1 MSRNDVPAAM
11 KARVLD
17 AARKKFSPTRPSVTV
32 DTILLLLTAAAVALN
47 IFLGSGGVVIG
58 PRSLAL
64 VVATALGRG
73 TIALASTWASLAR
86 GGSMLGRTLAWL
98 VTTSVVTPVAIVG
111 WTLLAASATA
121 DGNAAGSWHC
131 IVTATS
137 IGFGPLAA
145 FLAVQRQGDVAHP
158 VATGAALGVASGA
171 WADFLMVMGC
181 PASSITHRL
190 LCHAAPT
197 AILAAAGAAL
207 GAFVIR
213 PNARSELLETDPAVV
228 RMSGTWSGRG

>member
-1 MSRNDVPAAM
+1 M

-17 AARKKFSPTRPSVTV
+17 AVRKKRSPTRPAVTV

-47 IFLGSGGVVIG
+47 IFMGSGGVVVG
-58 PRSLAL
+58 PRSLSL

-86 GGSMLGRTLAWL
+86 GGSMLGRSLPWL
-98 VTTSVVTPVAIVG
+98 VTTSVATPVAIVG
-111 WTLLAASATA
+111 WMLLAASASA
-121 DGNAAGSWHC
+121 DGNAVGGWRC
-131 IVTATS
+131 IVTAIL
-137 IGFGPLAA
+137 IGLGSLAA

-171 WADFLMVMGC
+171 WADFLMVMSC
-181 PASSITHRL
+181 PASSMTHRL
-190 LCHAAPT
+190 LCHIAPT

-213 PNARSELLETDPAVV
+213 PGARSEFAETDRAVV